1 MQIATARAGAGI
13 VSGVVVGDELA
24 DLTAGHPDAV
34 SILEAATGSGRAR
47 LEGLVADAPRL
58 PLREVE
64 LLPPVPEPRRI
75 LCVGTNYAD
84 HVAESDR
91 VTERPDHPLIFS
103 RYPSSLVGH
112 GQPLHRPPESTAFDY
127 EGEVAIVIGR
137 TTRRAS
143 RAAALDAIGGYSCFM
158 DGTIRDW
165 QRHTSQFLPGK
176 TFERSGSWGPWITT
190 ADEIDDPTAITLRT
204 TLDGEQVQSATTS
217 QLIFDLVDIV
227 TYCSTFTTLE
237 PGDVIATGT
246 PGGVGYARDPQLWLT
261 PGSEIVVEVSGV
273 GRLSNPI
280 IDEPT
285 SDPA

>member
-1 MQIATARAGAGI
+1 MQIATVRIGTRHTT
-13 VSGVVVGDELA
+13 GVVDGDELV
-24 DLTAGHPDAV
+24 DLGSSHPDAV
-34 SILEAATGSGRAR
+34 SV
-47 LEGLVADAPRL
+47 LVAAGDPDRRELDAIVARSPRL
-58 PLREVE
+58 PVDEVD
-64 LLPPVPEPRRI
+64 LLPPIPEPRRI

-84 HVAESDR
+84 HVAESDQ

-112 GQPLHRPPESTAFDY
+112 EQPIHRPPESTSFDY

-137 TTRRAS
+137 TTRRAD
-143 RAAALDAIGGYSCFM
+143 RATALDAIGGYSCFM

-176 TFERSGSWGPWITT
+176 TFERTGAWGPWITT

-204 TLDGEQVQSATTS
+204 ELDGEPMQSATTS
-217 QLIFDLVDIV
+217 QLIFDLVDII

-246 PGGVGYARDPQLWLT
+246 PGGVGYARDPQRWLT
-261 PGSEIVVEVSGV
+261 PGSEISVEVSGV
-273 GRLSNPI
+273 GRLSNPVV
-280 IDEPT
+280 DEPAT
-285 SDPA
+285 EPT

>member
-1 MQIATARAGAGI
+1 MQIATVRTEAGI
-13 VSGVVVGDELA
+13 VSGIVDGDELA
-24 DLTAGHPDAV
+24 DLTSTHPDAV
-34 SILEAATGSGRAR
+34 SLLDAATGPDRGDVESLIAR
-47 LEGLVADAPRL
+47 APRVAL
-58 PLREVE
+58 DEVE
-64 LLPPVPEPRRI
+64 FLPPVPQPRRI

-112 GQPLHRPPESTAFDY
+112 GEALHRPPESTSFDY

-137 TTRRAS
+137 TTRRAT
-143 RAAALDAIGGYSCFM
+143 RETALDAVAGYSCFM

-176 TFERSGSWGPWITT
+176 TFERTGSWGPWITT
-190 ADEIDDPTAITLRT
+190 ADEIDDPTALTLRT
-204 TLDGEQVQSATTS
+204 ELDGEQMQAATTA
-217 QLIFDLVDIV
+217 QLIFDLVDII

-246 PGGVGYARDPQLWLT
+246 PGGVGYARDPQRWLT
-261 PGSEIVVEVSGV
+261 PGSEISVEVSGV

-280 IDEPT
+280 IDEPAT
-285 SDPA
+285 ETT